1 MAQYSEGKLCKDMFF
16 KIVHGA
22 PISTLSMPLYALSL
36 LVQGQA
42 KSKWILYSQAW
53 ISLNEDIIDLFDS
66 LFIS

>member
-1 MAQYSEGKLCKDMFF
+1 
-16 KIVHGA
+16 VHGA